1 MILLFSL
8 TEPNQERWESVPVK
22 SVQGSMQQHAS
33 LLQEQ
38 DGALDQLEG
47 GIKRIKA
54 LGGVMKTELAEQQ
67 VMLDALDEDLE
78 QADSQMQS
86 MTKKLNTLIDDT
98 KKNDY
103 AQYGI
108 IACLC
113 LLLGFLTFL
122 VMS

>member
-1 MILLFSL
+1 
-8 TEPNQERWESVPVK
+8 
-22 SVQGSMQQHAS
+22 MQQHAS

-113 LLLGFLTFL
+113 SVRAVRLACSLR
-122 VMS
+122 SKACW